1 MTVREELHL
10 ESSVAKDWGEAGT
23 GHWVGRVEAGGHQV
37 GRVEAGGRHW
47 VGRIEAEGA
56 WGGGLGLPMDE
67 H

>member
-23 GHWVGRVEAGGHQV
+23 GHWVGRVEA
-37 GRVEAGGRHW
+37 
-47 VGRIEAEGA
+47 EGA
-56 WGGGLGLPMDE
+56 RGGGGTLPTDE